1 MAYSIIMSAIY
12 VIIDSYL
19 HTGSD
24 KQLSTEE
31 LNTVH
36 RTHIRQSDTQ
46 STQSA
51 GPVRFLI
58 FCSISIFLLA
68 SLVAGRGPQ
77 CSAGPP

>member
-1 MAYSIIMSAIY
+1 MYSLFA
-12 VIIDSYL
+12 
-19 HTGSD
+19 
-24 KQLSTEE
+24 
-31 LNTVH
+31 N
-36 RTHIRQSDTQ
+36 RTRIRSIEGGGGLPQPQ

-68 SLVAGRGPQ
+68 RLVAGRGPQ